1 VRDETDTEI
10 MRITIGMV
18 IEIHTDTKTG
28 NGMTEASVIITQVEI
43 EIAIE
48 IETTA
53 EKIENIVLKEEK
65 GSETT
70 AEEIE
75 NIVLK
80 ETETTHL
87 ERTIS
92 IGNGVGKH
100 MTASTGLKTIK
111 FEQTVRVRSRKRPR
125 THRRK

>member
-1 VRDETDTEI
+1 

-28 NGMTEASVIITQVEI
+28 NGMTEASVIITQV

-100 MTASTGLKTIK
+100 MTASTGLKTIR
-111 FEQTVRVRSRKRPR
+111 FEQTVKVRSRKRPR

>member
-1 VRDETDTEI
+1 VRDETEI

-28 NGMTEASVIITQVEI
+28 NGTTEASVIITQVEI
-43 EIAIE
+43 EIAE
-48 IETTA
+48 E
-53 EKIENIVLKEEK
+53 IENIVLKEEK

-100 MTASTGLKTIK
+100 MTASTGLKTIR